1 MLGTILRE
9 QVLQVLKDGV
19 ELILERASALP
30 AIIASK
36 TFEIGNKTTLIA
48 DRMGEKMRGLN
59 RRAISK
65 EKRKHRALQ
74 NDMDNQS

>member
-19 ELILERASALP
+19 ELILERTRALP

>member
-1 MLGTILRE
+1 MRGTILRE

-19 ELILERASALP
+19 ELILERTRALP
-30 AIIASK
+30 EIIASK
-36 TFEIGNKTTLIA
+36 AFEIGNKTTLVA
-48 DRMGEKMRGLN
+48 DRMGEKMRVLN
-59 RRAISK
+59 MRAIRK